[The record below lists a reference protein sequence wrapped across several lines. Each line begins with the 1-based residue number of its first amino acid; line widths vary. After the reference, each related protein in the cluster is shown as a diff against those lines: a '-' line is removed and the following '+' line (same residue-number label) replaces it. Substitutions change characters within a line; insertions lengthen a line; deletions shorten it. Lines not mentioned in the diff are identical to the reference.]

1 MRMRT
6 RRQLLAEAKAAHNHP
21 AYARMA
27 FVMGCGVQGRGEGSR
42 VLDDDKGTS
51 YLALFDQYGNQSFGY
66 SHPRIVAAVR
76 EQLDTGVL
84 NSTKIMF
91 EEVQIRLSERLAEAT
106 GQRLPYSYLANGG
119 GETIDNALK
128 LARAATGRP
137 GVISARGCFH
147 GKTFATLSASDRPEH
162 RALLGPFMEHFR
174 QVDFGDVDQLA
185 AALDDTVAAV
195 LLEPVQAEAGVIVPP
210 PGYLQ
215 EVRRLCTEAGAL
227 LILDEMQTAFGRC
240 GTFFAHEQF
249 GITPD
254 MVCVGKAFGG
264 GVLPLSAVLGTE
276 RVWEVLRVLP
286 STFGS
291 SLGGNPLSCRVG
303 LEAIAIASDEAFL
316 TGVKERS
323 LRIDERLTAVAANFP
338 GLIAAH
344 RGLGMMHG
352 LEFTDGA
359 TAGLVLGRLLE
370 EGVTSTYSLY
380 HPSVLRV
387 QPPMVISEDD
397 LDRGL
402 SVLEEILKETDGH
415 RRTRTST
422 RDRAAASAHGGS
434 EPTAELSPV
443 TRTVTLP
450 YPAGRVIDLLRSRP
464 RLLDPFAAN
473 PTASSAPGH
482 EPEFAGRLGG
492 DAVVWADSAELLDD
506 GVRLSADPDWLWHTL
521 ERRVTVTP
529 GDGGSLLEVRVAWH
543 TDSGAYE
550 EMLGGRIGFLAGERL
565 AGLIP
570 ALESALSAEP
580 DPRPWTALAP
590 QPHAAHACQPHPER
604 KSADR

>member
-1 MRMRT
+1 MRT
-6 RRQLLAEAKAAHNHP
+6 RRQRLAETKAAHNHP
-21 AYARMA
+21 AYAKMA
-27 FVMGCGVQGRGEGSR
+27 FVMGCGVQGKGAGSR
-42 VLDDDKGTS
+42 VLDDDEGTP

-76 EQLDTGVL
+76 DQLDTGVL

-106 GQRLPYSYLANGG
+106 GQLLPYSYLANGG

-162 RALLGPFMEHFR
+162 RELLGPFMPHFR
-174 QVDFGDVDQLA
+174 QVGFGDLDELA

-227 LILDEMQTAFGRC
+227 LVLDEMQTAFGRC
-240 GTFFAHEQF
+240 GTFFAYEQF
-249 GITPD
+249 GVTPD
-254 MVCVGKAFGG
+254 LVCVGKAFGG
-264 GVLPLSAVLGTE
+264 GLLPLSAVLGTE

-303 LEAIAIASDEAFL
+303 LESIAIASDEAFL
-316 TGVKERS
+316 TGVKERA
-323 LRIDERLTAVAANFP
+323 RTIDERLTAAAERHS
-338 GLIAAH
+338 GIVTEH

-352 LEFTDGA
+352 LEFIDGA

-380 HPSVLRV
+380 HPNVLRV

-397 LDRGL
+397 LDHGL
-402 SVLEEILKETDGH
+402 SVLEGILAEADVH
-415 RRTRTST
+415 RST
-422 RDRAAASAHGGS
+422 AAADDG
-434 EPTAELSPV
+434 PQTVELSPV
-443 TRTVTLP
+443 TRTARLP
-450 YPAGRVIDLLRSRP
+450 HPPERVLDLLRTRP
-464 RLLDPFAAN
+464 RLLDPFAADTGLRAGEG
-473 PTASSAPGH
+473 PVA
-482 EPEFAGRLGG
+482 EFAGRLGD
-492 DAVVWADSAELLDD
+492 DAVVWADRSELRADGVLLSAE
-506 GVRLSADPDWLWHTL
+506 PDWLWRTL
-521 ERRVTVTP
+521 ERRVTV
-529 GDGGSLLEVRVAWH
+529 GADDGGSRLDVHVTWD

-550 EMLGGRIGFLAGERL
+550 DMLGGRIGFLAGTRL
-565 AGLIP
+565 DELI
-570 ALESALSAEP
+570 SALAAEL
-580 DPRPWTALAP
+580 DA
-590 QPHAAHACQPHPER
+590 QAHAQGAARPGTPGR
-604 KSADR
+604 KSADT

>member
-1 MRMRT
+1 MRT

-21 AYARMA
+21 AYAKMA

-42 VLDDDKGTS
+42 VLDADDGTA

-76 EQLDTGVL
+76 EQLDSGVL

-91 EEVQIRLSERLAEAT
+91 EEVQIRLSERLGEAT

-119 GETIDNALK
+119 GETVDNALK

-174 QVDFGDVDQLA
+174 QVDFGDADQLA

-227 LILDEMQTAFGRC
+227 LVLDEMQTAFGRC
-240 GTFFAHEQF
+240 GTFFAHELF
-249 GITPD
+249 GVVPD
-254 MVCVGKAFGG
+254 LVCVGKAFGG

-303 LEAIAIASDEAFL
+303 LESLAIASDEGFL
-316 TGVKERS
+316 AEVKQRS
-323 LRIDERLTAVAANFP
+323 LCIDERLTAAAANHP
-338 GLIAAH
+338 GLIAEH

-352 LEFTDGA
+352 LEFTTGA

-370 EGVTSTYSLY
+370 AGITSTYSLY
-380 HPSVLRV
+380 DPKVLRV
-387 QPPMVISEDD
+387 QPPMVISADD
-397 LDRGL
+397 LDHGL
-402 SVLEEILKETDGH
+402 SVLEGILAETDAH
-415 RRTRTST
+415 RRG
-422 RDRAAASAHGGS
+422 RAFAPGGAGVRADGCEAA
-434 EPTAELSPV
+434 AELSPL
-443 TRTVTLP
+443 TRTVPLP
-450 YPAGRVIDLLRSRP
+450 YPAGRVLDLLRSRP
-464 RLLDPFAAN
+464 RLLDPFAAE
-473 PTASSAPGH
+473 PAAPAAPGRDQ
-482 EPEFAGRLGG
+482 EFAGRLGD
-492 DAVVWADSAELLDD
+492 DAVVWTDRAELLDD
-506 GVRLSADPDWLWHTL
+506 GVRLTAAPDWLWHTL
-521 ERRVTVTP
+521 ERRVTVAP
-529 GDGGSLLEVRVAWH
+529 GDGGSVLEVHVAWN
-543 TDSGAYE
+543 TDSAGYE
-550 EMLGGRIGFLAGERL
+550 DMLGGRIGFLAARRL
-565 AGLIP
+565 AELVP
-570 ALESALSAEP
+570 ELESALAAEAGLP
-580 DPRPWTALAP
+580 PQADPVP
-590 QPHAAHACQPHPER
+590 QPHAPAPQPHPER

>member
-1 MRMRT
+1 MRT
-6 RRQLLAEAKAAHNHP
+6 RRQQLAEAKAAHNHP
-21 AYARMA
+21 AYAKMA
-27 FVMGCGVQGRGEGSR
+27 FVMGCGVQGKGEGSR
-42 VLDDDKGTS
+42 VLDDERGTP

-106 GQRLPYSYLANGG
+106 GQLLPYSYLANGG

-162 RALLGPFMEHFR
+162 RELLGPFMPHFR
-174 QVDFGDVDQLA
+174 QVGFGDLDELA

-215 EVRRLCTEAGAL
+215 EVRRMCTEAGAL

-240 GTFFAHEQF
+240 GTFFAYEQF
-249 GITPD
+249 GVAPD
-254 MVCVGKAFGG
+254 LVCVGKAFGG
-264 GVLPLSAVLGTE
+264 GVVPLSAVLGTE

-303 LEAIAIASDEAFL
+303 LEVLALASDEAFL
-316 TGVKERS
+316 TGVKERA
-323 LRIDERLTAVAANFP
+323 RTIDDRLSALAARFPELVAE
-338 GLIAAH
+338 H

-380 HPSVLRV
+380 HPDVLRV
-387 QPPMVISEDD
+387 QPPMVISEED
-397 LDRGL
+397 LDQGL
-402 SVLEEILKETDGH
+402 SVLEGILAEVDGH
-415 RRTRTST
+415 RRETASSGHA
-422 RDRAAASAHGGS
+422 DVPRA
-434 EPTAELSPV
+434 AELSPV
-443 TRTVTLP
+443 TRTVRLP
-450 YPAGRVIDLLRSRP
+450 HPPAAVLDLLRSRP
-464 RLLDPFAAN
+464 RLLDPFAAA
-473 PTASSAPGH
+473 TGTRAGEGREA
-482 EPEFAGRLGG
+482 EFAGRLGE
-492 DAVVWADSAELLDD
+492 DAVVWADRTELLGD
-506 GVRLSADPDWLWHTL
+506 GVRLSAEAGWLWHTL
-521 ERRVTVTP
+521 ERRATVTAAP
-529 GDGGSLLEVRVAWH
+529 GGSLLDVRVAWD

-550 EMLGGRIGFLAGERL
+550 DMLGGRIGFLASTRL
-565 AGLIP
+565 DELIA
-570 ALESALSAEP
+570 ALQAELATQAT
-580 DPRPWTALAP
+580 PRT
-590 QPHAAHACQPHPER
+590 PER
-604 KSADR
+604 KSADT

>member
-1 MRMRT
+1 M
-6 RRQLLAEAKAAHNHP
+6 
-21 AYARMA
+21 
-27 FVMGCGVQGRGEGSR
+27 
-42 VLDDDKGTS
+42 
-51 YLALFDQYGNQSFGY
+51 
-66 SHPRIVAAVR
+66 
-76 EQLDTGVL
+76 
-84 NSTKIMF
+84 
-91 EEVQIRLSERLAEAT
+91 
-106 GQRLPYSYLANGG
+106 
-119 GETIDNALK
+119 DNALK

-162 RALLGPFMEHFR
+162 RELLGPFMEHFQ
-174 QVDFGDVDQLA
+174 QVAFGDLDELA

-240 GTFFAHEQF
+240 GTFFAYEQF

-254 MVCVGKAFGG
+254 LVCVGKAFGG
-264 GVLPLSAVLGTE
+264 GVLPLSAVLGTAA
-276 RVWEVLRVLP
+276 VWEVLRVLP

-303 LEAIAIASDEAFL
+303 LESLAIASDEAFL
-316 TGVKERS
+316 TGVKERAA
-323 LRIDERLTAVAANFP
+323 RIDARLAAAAARFP
-338 GLIAAH
+338 GLIAEH

-380 HPSVLRV
+380 HANVLRV
-387 QPPMVISEDD
+387 QPPMVISPED
-397 LDRGL
+397 LDHGL
-402 SVLEEILKETDGH
+402 SVLEGILAEVDEH
-415 RRTRTST
+415 RRTR
-422 RDRAAASAHGGS
+422 AARGEG

-443 TRTVTLP
+443 TRAVRLP
-450 YPAGRVIDLLRSRP
+450 HPPERVLQLLHARP
-464 RLLDPFAAN
+464 RLLDPFAAE
-473 PTASSAPGH
+473 PEATAPAGRT
-482 EPEFAGRLGG
+482 EEFAGRLGD
-492 DAVVWADSAELLDD
+492 DAVVWADRAELLDD
-506 GVRLSADPDWLWHTL
+506 GVRLTAEPGWLWHSL
-521 ERRVTVTP
+521 DRRARVGAD
-529 GDGGSLLEVRVAWH
+529 GDGSFLEIDIAWD

-550 EMLGGRIGFLAGERL
+550 DMLGGRIGFLAGTRL
-565 AGLIP
+565 AGLLP
-570 ALESALSAEP
+570 ALDAALKAAADP
-580 DPRPWTALAP
+580 DQT
-590 QPHAAHACQPHPER
+590 PHPTR